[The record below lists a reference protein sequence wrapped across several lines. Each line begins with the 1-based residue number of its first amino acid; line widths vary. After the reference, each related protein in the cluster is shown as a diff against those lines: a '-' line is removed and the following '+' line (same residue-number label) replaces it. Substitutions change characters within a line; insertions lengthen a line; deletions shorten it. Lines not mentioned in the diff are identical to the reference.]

1 MTCFIH
7 IAIDSMYGKNNPIY
21 AESSKK
27 KGESIL
33 KLSYSVHK
41 PTGYSDLST
50 NSRSS
55 VNNIFV
61 KKRKLTFS
69 RSSSDHKLK

>member
-1 MTCFIH
+1 MH

-33 KLSYSVHK
+33 KLSHSVHK

-61 KKRKLTFS
+61 KKRKLTPS